1 MSGLRAF
8 AVYDTTLSEELV
20 AERRHDIKAHCKK
33 QTIPSPN
40 FDTPDFFEAT
50 VTASELAQNGHQVVL
65 VGSLNDL
72 HIPSPEIMNYNV
84 GAFTE
89 HEWREAWLAYLKD
102 RALGWSPTDPTTAAI
117 PQDSANRQSIIRSYQ
132 RSCVGIARFLARLRS
147 RRKVGTRSKE
157 PGYVYGR
164 PPYGYRVVKG
174 HLEPDGE
181 RINLVRTAFECLR
194 EGMTVTDA
202 ALALQALDMGRDGK
216 KEFWDP
222 VKIRRI
228 LKHASLYC
236 LGEYTSP
243 TGKVVRLPSLA
254 ILPRTWVRVAADRMP
269 QPVPKSVDSGTMGA
283 LEPSTLGSP

>member
-8 AVYDTTLSEELV
+8 AVYDTSLPAELV
-20 AERRHDIKAHCKK
+20 AERRADIKAHCRE
-33 QTIPSPN
+33 QVFPSPC
-40 FDTPDFFEAT
+40 FSVPDFFEAT
-50 VTASELAQNGHQVVL
+50 VTAAELAQAGHQVVL
-65 VGSLNDL
+65 VGTLNDL
-72 HIPSPEIMNYNV
+72 HIPSPEVMRHNE

-102 RALGWSPTDPTTAAI
+102 RALGWSPTDATTATQ

-132 RSCVGIARFLARLRS
+132 RSCAGIARFLARLRS
-147 RRKVGTRSKE
+147 RRKVGARSKE

-164 PPYGYRVVKG
+164 PPYGYRVVNG
-174 HLEPDGE
+174 HMEPDAE
-181 RINLVRTAFECLR
+181 RIDLVKTAFECLR

-228 LKHASLYC
+228 LKHAALYC

-243 TGKVVRLPSLA
+243 TGEVVRLPSLA
-254 ILPRTWVRVAADRMP
+254 ILPRSWVGVAANRMP
-269 QPVPKSVDSGTMGA
+269 QTIPKRVDSGTMGA